1 MQDNSPLLYRAE
13 QMLRYLRNEM
23 TIPDSKTF
31 EDWLSNNPAH
41 QQFIAGLSEEQGME
55 DIMAFLSTTERE
67 AAWAS
72 LQQKLNLSQQQE
84 QKSNTFPLRKFR
96 LWKKM
101 SVAAAVL
108 LIAGAGLYF
117 YSYEPS
123 KNKVTVQDLAVNDII
138 AGGNKAYLTLADGKK
153 IALTDIG
160 NGKVAEQA
168 GLSIT
173 KTAEG
178 QLLYE
183 IKESAVAEKNKEQL
197 LYNTVTTPAG
207 GQYQVVLPDGT
218 HVWLNAASS
227 LTYATSIANLKERKV
242 ELKGEAYFEVAR
254 QEKDQVKKP
263 FIVKSRNQEVEV
275 LGTHFNISSYEQ
287 ESLTATTLLEGRVK
301 VSRQNAFEETISPG
315 EQSLVGK
322 GIAVNKVDTSTAV
335 AWKNGLFRFENAN
348 IYTVMNQ
355 FSRWYNFDVKYEGKA
370 PANKFNGEIYR
381 NLNASKALK
390 ILSYAKIK
398 FRVESNDSNPERKT
412 IVITANQ

>member
-23 TIPDSKTF
+23 TMPDSEAF
-31 EDWLSNNPAH
+31 EDWLSRHPTH

-55 DIMAFLSTTERE
+55 DIMAFLSATERAE
-67 AAWAS
+67 AWAS
-72 LQQKLNLSQQQE
+72 LQQKLNLSGNKGKGIQF
-84 QKSNTFPLRKFR
+84 KGFP
-96 LWKKM
+96 LWKKIA
-101 SVAAAVL
+101 VAAAVF
-108 LIAGAGLYF
+108 IVIGAGLYF
-117 YSYEPS
+117 YTNEQS
-123 KNKVTVQDLAVNDII
+123 KNKITIQDLAVNDII

-153 IALTDIG
+153 IVLTDIG

-183 IKESAVAEKNKEQL
+183 VKEATVAEKNKEQI
-197 LYNTVTTPAG
+197 LYNTIATPAG

-227 LTYATSIANLKERKV
+227 LTYATSLANLKERKV
-242 ELKGEAYFEVAR
+242 ELNGEAYFEVAR

-287 ESLTATTLLEGRVK
+287 ETLTATTLLEGRVK

-322 GIAVNKVDTSTAV
+322 GIAIAKVDTSTAV

-355 FSRWYNFDVKYEGKA
+355 FSRWYNFDVKYEGKI
-370 PANKFNGEIYR
+370 PTNKFNGEIYR

-390 ILSYAKIK
+390 ILSYSKIK
-398 FRVESNDSNPERKT
+398 FSVESNSRNPERKT
-412 IVITANQ
+412 IVITSN

>member
-23 TIPDSKTF
+23 TIPDSKAF

-123 KNKVTVQDLAVNDII
+123 KNKITVQDLAVNDII

-197 LYNTVTTPAG
+197 LYNTITTPAG

>member
-23 TIPDSKTF
+23 TVADSKAF
-31 EDWLSNNPAH
+31 EDWLSKNPAH

-55 DIMAFLSTTERE
+55 DIMAFLFATERE

-72 LQQKLNLSQQQE
+72 LQQKLNLSQQQD
-84 QKSNTFPLRKFR
+84 QKGKIFPLRALR

-101 SVAAAVL
+101 TVAAAVL
-108 LIAGAGLYF
+108 LVAGAGLYF
-117 YSYEPS
+117 YTHKPL
-123 KNKVTVQDLAVNDII
+123 KNKVTVQDLAVNDIV

-197 LYNTVTTPAG
+197 LYNTITTPAG

-227 LTYATSIANLKERKV
+227 LTYATSLANLKERKV

-254 QEKDQVKKP
+254 QEKDQIKKP

-301 VSRQNAFEETISPG
+301 VSRPHAFEETISPG

-322 GIAVNKVDTSTAV
+322 GIAVTKVDTSTAV

-390 ILSYAKIK
+390 ILSYAKIR
-398 FRVESNDSNPERKT
+398 FRVESNDRNPERKT
-412 IVITANQ
+412 IVITAN